1 MRVPFPL
8 PAILLAYMKANDQG
22 RSIAEIVRNDYRT
35 SDVFR
40 AHGINYCCDGNVTLE
55 ETCESRG
62 LNYDEILKELEQAT
76 RTISLSNKT
85 RFNEWKIDFLIDYIV
100 NIHHAYLYDNLT
112 PIQESVNGF
121 ANSHRSKF
129 PYLPEVEK
137 LVENLSVLILN
148 HNRHEEEIIF
158 PYIKQIDNA
167 YRRKETYGSLF
178 VKTLRKPFG
187 SIESEHNKITQLLL
201 ELRSI
206 TNHYTYPVKACT
218 NHRVVFH
225 KLKEL
230 DNDLQQHKHLE
241 NNILFP
247 RVTEMEKELLK
258 L

>member
-1 MRVPFPL
+1 
-8 PAILLAYMKANDQG
+8 MKANNQS

-40 AHGINYCCDGNVTLE
+40 AHGINYCCGGNVTLE
-55 ETCESRG
+55 ETCDSRG
-62 LNYDEILKELEQAT
+62 LDYDGILRELEQAT

-112 PIQESVNGF
+112 PIKESVSAF
-121 ANSHRSKF
+121 VNSHQNKF
-129 PYLPEVEK
+129 PYLSDVEK
-137 LVENLSVLILN
+137 LVDDLSVLILS

-187 SIESEHNKITQLLL
+187 SIETEHTKITQLLQ
-201 ELRSI
+201 ELRKI
-206 TNHYTYPVKACT
+206 TNHYNYPEKACI
-218 NHRVVFH
+218 NHRVVFQ
-225 KLKEL
+225 KLREL
-230 DNDLQQHKHLE
+230 DNDLEQHKHLE

-247 RVTEMEKELLK
+247 RVTEMERELLK